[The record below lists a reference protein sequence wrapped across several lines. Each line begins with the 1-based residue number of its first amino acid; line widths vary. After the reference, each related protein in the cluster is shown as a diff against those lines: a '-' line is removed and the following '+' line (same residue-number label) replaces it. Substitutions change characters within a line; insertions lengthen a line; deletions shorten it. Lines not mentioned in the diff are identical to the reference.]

1 MHPHLSK
8 ETPMLR
14 DLKQEQEYYLESVIQ
29 SRIRPDLIYSMADFN
44 EKLEA
49 MKSQAAEKSHD
60 RELGFDESDYTIL
73 YPMMLI
79 ACRTSVMLAAMERMN
94 EINWPI

>member
-1 MHPHLSK
+1 MHPSSGK

-14 DLKQEQEYYLESVIQ
+14 DSKQDQEYYLESIIQ
-29 SRIRPDLIYSMADFN
+29 SKIRPDLIYSVADFN

-49 MKSQAAEKSHD
+49 MKSQAAEKSQD
-60 RELGFDESDYTIL
+60 RELGFDGLDYKIL
-73 YPMMLI
+73 YPMMLVT
-79 ACRTSVMLAAMERMN
+79 CGTSIMLEAMERMN